1 MSIELNKFYIGESVQ
16 FMKENIPD
24 NFVDLTV
31 TSPPYDSLRSYKGFI
46 FDYQSMFKELYRVTK
61 LGGVVVWIVG
71 DKTEKG
77 SESLTSFKHALYA
90 KEIGFNV
97 HDTMIYEKSTSPFPE
112 SNRYNQKFEYMFILT
127 KGKPKTTNL
136 LKEIAH
142 SNLNR
147 LGKKDGSYRQQN
159 GDIEH
164 GKYDSRKKDKTKGN
178 IWYYAVG
185 MNCTT
190 KDKIAFQHPAQFPEQ
205 LALDH
210 ILSWSNEGDIV
221 LDPMCG
227 SGTVAKMAFLN
238 NRNFIGIDMSE
249 EYINNICIPRLEMYE
264 WKNNMIDDIDI
275 CDSNNIIN

>member
-1 MSIELNKFYIGESVQ
+1 LIELNKFYIGESVQ
-16 FMKENIPD
+16 FIKDNIPD

-31 TSPPYDSLRSYKGFI
+31 TSPPYGDLRKYKGFI
-46 FDYQSMFKELYRVTK
+46 FDYKLMFNELYRVTK
-61 LGGVVVWIVG
+61 QGGVVVWIIG

-77 SESLTSFKHALYA
+77 TESLTSFKHALYA

-112 SNRYNQKFEYMFILT
+112 SIRYNQKFEYMFILT
-127 KGKPKTTNL
+127 KGKPKTINL
-136 LKEIAH
+136 QKETAH

-159 GDIEH
+159 GDMEH
-164 GKYDSRKKDKTKGN
+164 GKYDSRKKDKIKGN

-205 LALDH
+205 LAQDH
-210 ILSWSNEGDIV
+210 IFSWSNEGDIV

-227 SGTVAKMAFLN
+227 SAITCKMAFLN
-238 NRNFIGIDMSE
+238 KRNFIGIDTSE
-249 EYINNICIPRLEMYE
+249 EYINEICIPRLEMYG
-264 WKNNMIDDIDI
+264 WKNT
-275 CDSNNIIN
+275 